1 MMYVKNWLEL
11 NQILHQN
18 FTSSYTLFIQPC
30 CYFPAFSSVLAQS
43 IGAKVSPDQRGV
55 EIFLKELTAA
65 DGCVSAPLYSAK

>member
-11 NQILHQN
+11 KQLLH
-18 FTSSYTLFIQPC
+18 SLLLYTLHS
-30 CYFPAFSSVLAQS
+30 ALLLFSSMPSVLAQS